1 MKNNREVSIADPKEF
16 QKFLTYAICFVS
28 LGVGV
33 ASIGP
38 ILPFLANNVG
48 VSLGQISFVFTA
60 QNLGYLIGS
69 VGGGRLFDR
78 VKSHHLMIL
87 SLGLMVVMGLLI
99 PLVSWFYLLL
109 VVLFFFGLGL
119 GTMDVGGNLNL
130 VWIFESRVSPYM
142 NALHFSFGVGGFLAP
157 IIISLM
163 LGWTEGNLTYALWTL
178 FILFLPG
185 FIGLTLL
192 KSPENVAKKADHG
205 ENLIVNFRMVGLM
218 VLIFFLSVGVQS
230 GFGGWIFTYVSEL
243 QIADVAA
250 AALMTSIYWGA
261 LTLGRLVAIPVS
273 KKVAPAWMLLFNC
286 GMAVFVLG
294 LILVWPLSRWMMWVG
309 SAGLG
314 LALSSIFPTLLSFA
328 EARMNMTGRVTGLF
342 FLGASLGGMLLPML
356 LGQIFEYVGS
366 YEIMLTLFGASF
378 LGLLVVILLQ
388 VNQFQEKSRDQPL

>member
-185 FIGLTLL
+185 FIGLILL

-286 GMAVFVLG
+286 GMAVDDVGGFCGFGFGSL
-294 LILVWPLSRWMMWVG
+294 LDLSD
-309 SAGLG
+309 
-314 LALSSIFPTLLSFA
+314 LAVFC
-328 EARMNMTGRVTGLF
+328 
-342 FLGASLGGMLLPML
+342 
-356 LGQIFEYVGS
+356 
-366 YEIMLTLFGASF
+366 
-378 LGLLVVILLQ
+378 
-388 VNQFQEKSRDQPL
+388 